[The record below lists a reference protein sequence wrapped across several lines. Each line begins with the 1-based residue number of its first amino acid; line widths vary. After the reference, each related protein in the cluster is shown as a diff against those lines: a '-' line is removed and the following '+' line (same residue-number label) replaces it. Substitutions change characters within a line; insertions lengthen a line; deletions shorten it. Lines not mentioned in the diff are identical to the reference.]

1 VIVAR
6 SAFII
11 GGTGQIGIAAAAE
24 LLRCGWNVTCSHT
37 GRREPQ
43 NVPAGASLT
52 VVKRQDTAAL
62 SSAIGNVDLLVDTMA
77 FSGKDADQ
85 LAGLSGQYGHLCVI
99 STGSVYADAEG
110 RGLDGDSPLYPVPIL
125 ETQRLLP
132 PGPESYSTAKVE
144 LELRLQEVVSRPLT
158 ILRPCAIHGINSKH
172 PREWW
177 FVKRMLDGRKRIP
190 LVFGH
195 STFHTSATANIA
207 VLIAATVELDGVQT
221 LNAGDPDPPSVR
233 GVGETMA
240 ARLGWTGEFVDMPPD
255 SAVGQTPFS
264 AANPIIVSMAA
275 ATSLGYQPAGTYA
288 ETIVPY
294 LEWMKANAAD
304 WKQAFPMF
312 GRYPSDPFDYAAED
326 AAL

>member
-1 VIVAR
+1 MAR
-6 SAFII
+6 CAFII

-24 LLRCGWNVTCSHT
+24 LLRAGWSVTCSHT

-43 NVPAGASLT
+43 NVPAGASLA

-62 SSAIGNVDLLVDTMA
+62 ANAIGNVDLLIDTMA

-85 LAGLSGQYGHLCVI
+85 LAGLSGQYAQLCVI

-110 RGLDGDSPLYPVPIL
+110 RSLDGGAPEYPVPIL

-144 LELRLQEVVSRPLT
+144 LELRLLETIKPLT
-158 ILRPCAIHGINSKH
+158 ILRPGAIHGINSKH

-177 FVKRMLDGRKRIP
+177 FVKRMLDGRKRVPI
-190 LVFGH
+190 VYGD

-207 VLIAATVELDGVQT
+207 ALIRAAADAPGTHV
-221 LNAGDPDPPSVR
+221 LNAGDPDPRTVR
-233 GVGETMA
+233 GIGETLA
-240 ARLGWTGEFVDMPPD
+240 AQLGWTGEFVDMPPD
-255 SAVGQTPFS
+255 SEVGQTPFS
-264 AANPIIVSMAA
+264 AANPIVVSMDA
-275 ATSLGYQPAGTYA
+275 ATALGYRPAGTY
-288 ETIVPY
+288 EQTIVPY
-294 LEWMKANAAD
+294 LAWMKANASD
-304 WKQAFPMF
+304 WTAAFPMF
-312 GRYPSDPFDYAAED
+312 THYPSDPFDYTAED